1 MSDENLTLLQQAQ
14 AHARQSTMSAGA
26 TMDGQSAEAHL
37 AVGKSWRN
45 GWNLGVYAKTLLARG
60 KKPTTAAGVE
70 VTKSL

>member
-14 AHARQSTMSAGA
+14 AHARQSTLSAGA
-26 TMDGQSAEAHL
+26 TMDGQTAQAHL

-45 GWNLGVYAKTLLARG
+45 GWGVSAYAKTMLARG